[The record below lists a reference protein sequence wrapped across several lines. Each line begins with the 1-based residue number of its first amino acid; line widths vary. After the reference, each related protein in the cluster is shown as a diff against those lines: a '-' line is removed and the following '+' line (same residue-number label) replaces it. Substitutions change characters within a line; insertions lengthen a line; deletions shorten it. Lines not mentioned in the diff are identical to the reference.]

1 MTDVY
6 MLCLAQGKPKLT
18 EHPIVLEVAKRLG
31 ATEAQVLI
39 SWHAARGCSVIPK
52 SVTEGKVL
60 SPSLIIWLLKLRSLR
75 TVERI
80 KSNFYQVEL
89 SSTDT
94 QQLDDIGKTN
104 PSR

>member
-1 MTDVY
+1 M
-6 MLCLAQGKPKLT
+6 K
-18 EHPIVLEVAKRLG
+18 EIAKWMG

-52 SVTEGKVL
+52 SVTEGKVRL
-60 SPSLIIWLLKLRSLR
+60 PKANHLDVELPSLP

-80 KSNFYQVEL
+80 KSNFYQIEL
-89 SSTDT
+89 SSTDS
-94 QQLDDIGKTN
+94 QRLDEIGKMN